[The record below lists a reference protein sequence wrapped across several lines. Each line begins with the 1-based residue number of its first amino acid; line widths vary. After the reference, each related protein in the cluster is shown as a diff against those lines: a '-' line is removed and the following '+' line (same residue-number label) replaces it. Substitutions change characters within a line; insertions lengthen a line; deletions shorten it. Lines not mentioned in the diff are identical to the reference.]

1 MLKSSTAQLSRGHG
15 WRYFNAS
22 QRPRETGLG
31 WRVMM
36 FRKLVPAAAALLFL
50 CGTAFADPIVGN
62 WRTQAGATAH
72 ISSCGGSFCIQL
84 KTGKF
89 AGKSIGKFKAAGES
103 SYTGSITDP
112 ESDKTYSGKG
122 ALAGSK
128 LKMSGCVLGGLICRS
143 QTWTKL

>member
-1 MLKSSTAQLSRGHG
+1 
-15 WRYFNAS
+15 
-22 QRPRETGLG
+22 
-31 WRVMM
+31 M
-36 FRKLVPAAAALLFL
+36 FRTLVPAAAVLLL
-50 CGTAFADPIVGN
+50 MGGSAMADPIEGN
-62 WRTQAGATAH
+62 WRTQSGATAH
-72 ISSCGGSFCIQL
+72 IGSCGGSFCIQL

-89 AGKSIGKFKAAGES
+89 AGKSIGKFKAAGDS
-103 SYTGSITDP
+103 NYTGSITDP